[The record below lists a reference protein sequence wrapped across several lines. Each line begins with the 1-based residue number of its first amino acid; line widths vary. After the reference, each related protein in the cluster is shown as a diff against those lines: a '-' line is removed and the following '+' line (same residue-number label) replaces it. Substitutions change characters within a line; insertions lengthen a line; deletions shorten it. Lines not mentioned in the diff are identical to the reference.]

1 MVKNLPANARDEKD
15 VGLIPGL
22 GRSPGGGHDNLLQ
35 YACLENP
42 TGRGAWRATVHGVTE
57 SDRTEATWHTSTHT
71 EADLILGRKFISHCR
86 FLGREA
92 AARQSQPSERR
103 TGKTEY

>member
-1 MVKNLPANARDEKD
+1 MVKNLHANARDEKD

-42 TGRGAWRATVHGVTE
+42 TVRGAWRATVHGVTE
-57 SDRTEATWHTSTHT
+57 SQTGLKQLGTQVHTQ
-71 EADLILGRKFISHCR
+71 
-86 FLGREA
+86 
-92 AARQSQPSERR
+92 RQSMKDLDSGQKVYISL
-103 TGKTEY
+103 